1 MNRTP
6 LQAIIVLLSLVSGL
20 SACATQRTVAS
31 RDAVAAYNRCVVA
44 TKQADLAIYRR
55 CHSQQ
60 WLARMELQRR
70 LNAEDALAVARP
82 TASAPV
88 ELEGEVLATIAVGGA
103 ASAAEAPVSEPST
116 ALQDFAEPP
125 PQVISRDAPETESPV
140 LDEDQAWMRGVAQS
154 APYETRILE
163 VVMSDD
169 LQSVVLQTRNRSG
182 LLDQQ
187 MEHDESVVMVQEN
200 GRWVIDKDCCEYSNA
215 RFASP

>member
-1 MNRTP
+1 M
-6 LQAIIVLLSLVSGL
+6 LLSLVAGV
-20 SACATQRTVAS
+20 SACASQRTVVS

-44 TKQADLAIYRR
+44 TKQADLEVYRR
-55 CHSQQ
+55 CHSTRS
-60 WLARMELQRR
+60 LARMELQRR
-70 LNAEDALAVARP
+70 LNAEDALAVAKP

-88 ELEGEVLATIAVGGA
+88 ELEGEVLGTITVGDT
-103 ASAAEAPVSEPST
+103 ASAAEPAVSEQS
-116 ALQDFAEPP
+116 AGLQDFAEPP
-125 PQVISRDAPETESPV
+125 PQVISRDAPEVESPV

-163 VVMSDD
+163 VVMGDD
-169 LQSVVLQTRNRSG
+169 LQTVVLQTRNRSG

>member
-1 MNRTP
+1 MNRAL
-6 LQAIIVLLSLVSGL
+6 LQAVVLLPLVAGL
-20 SACATQRTVAS
+20 SACASQRTVAS
-31 RDAVAAYNRCVVA
+31 REAVAVYNRCVVA
-44 TKQADLAIYRR
+44 TKQADLEGYRR
-55 CHSQQ
+55 CHSAQ

-70 LNAEDALAVARP
+70 LDAEEALAVAKP
-82 TASAPV
+82 AASAPV

-103 ASAAEAPVSEPST
+103 APWAEPAVPEQPT
-116 ALQDFAEPP
+116 ALQDFEEPP
-125 PQVISRDAPETESPV
+125 PQLISRDAPEMESPV

-154 APYETRILE
+154 APYETRIIE

-169 LQSVVLQTRNRSG
+169 FQTVVLQTRNRSG

>member
-1 MNRTP
+1 MNRAL
-6 LQAIIVLLSLVSGL
+6 LQAVVLLSLVAGL
-20 SACATQRTVAS
+20 SACASQRTVAS
-31 RDAVAAYNRCVVA
+31 REAVAAYNRCVVA
-44 TKQADLAIYRR
+44 TKQADLEVYRR
-55 CHSQQ
+55 CHSAQ

-70 LNAEDALAVARP
+70 LDAEEALAVAKP
-82 TASAPV
+82 AASAPV

-103 ASAAEAPVSEPST
+103 APSAEPAEPEQPT
-116 ALQDFAEPP
+116 ALQDFEEPP
-125 PQVISRDAPETESPV
+125 PQLISRDAPEMESPV

-154 APYETRILE
+154 APYETRIIE

-169 LQSVVLQTRNRSG
+169 FQTVVLQTRNRSG